1 MSLHKNVARNWSI
14 SLLLLMTLLAW
25 ADNKPRSSPSPRPAA
40 APKAAPAARQP
51 AKANTGTAPSQHPA
65 STGSGVK
72 YGSPTTSH
80 PAPAAHAGSTSTPHA
95 GSTGGTHAGSTGGT
109 HFGSTGGTHSGR
121 TGPATTKTFSNG
133 TTARF
138 SAGGRIQS
146 IRTANGVSISRSVG
160 GQRTIVS
167 RSNGRTLVSTGAN
180 SGYSQRA
187 YMNRNGRVY
196 VQRTYVIG
204 GRTSV
209 YVYNRFAYRGFH
221 YYGYVPGFYFRPAF
235 YGWAYNPWVT
245 PVYYRWNWWGAA
257 WFAPY
262 GYYFAPAPYYPVAS
276 LWLTDYLLAE
286 SLRAAY
292 DAGAAAQPPAPSGP
306 PPDQSAAQTT
316 VLTPEIKQAIAEE
329 VKRQIDAER
338 AAAESQPPA
347 AAPTAAPAATPAPAP
362 AAQVVAE
369 QRPEALDP
377 AVSVFVVSANLD
389 VNAGEQACSLSPGD
403 VIMRIDDTPDAKQ
416 NVSVKVAS
424 SKRSDCPT
432 GQKVAIAVADL
443 QEMHNQFRAKIDSG
457 LKTLADN
464 QGKNG
469 LPPAPDTQTSAGEVP
484 QPQPDAVRADLQ
496 KLQAVADQTEA
507 DVKRQSSSTGTT

>member
-1 MSLHKNVARNWSI
+1 MRLHKNVARNWSM
-14 SLLLLMTLLAW
+14 SLVLLMAPLAW
-25 ADNKPRSSPSPRPAA
+25 ADNKPRSSPP
-40 APKAAPAARQP
+40 PKAAAAS
-51 AKANTGTAPSQHPA
+51 KAAPVAHAPGRANARTAPGQH
-65 STGSGVK
+65 
-72 YGSPTTSH
+72 PTTSH
-80 PAPAAHAGSTSTPHA
+80 PGT
-95 GSTGGTHAGSTGGT
+95 TGGRAGGA
-109 HFGSTGGTHSGR
+109 HPGR
-121 TGPATTKTFSNG
+121 TGPSTSRTFSNG

-146 IRTANGVSISRSVG
+146 IHTANGLNIRRGVG
-160 GQRTIVS
+160 GQRTVVS
-167 RSNGRTLVSTGAN
+167 RSNGRMLVSTGPN

-187 YMNRNGRVY
+187 YMTRNGRVY

-204 GRTSV
+204 GRTNV
-209 YVYNRFAYRGFH
+209 YVYNRYSYRGAF
-221 YYGYVPGFYFRPAF
+221 YYGYVPGYYYRPAF
-235 YGWAYNPWVT
+235 YGWVYNPWLN
-245 PVYYRWNWWGAA
+245 PVYYRWDWMAA
-257 WFAPY
+257 SWYAPY
-262 GYYFAPAPYYPVAS
+262 GYYFTPAPYYPVAS

-292 DAGAAAQPPAPSGP
+292 DAGAASAAQQPGP
-306 PPDQSAAQTT
+306 PPDQSAAQNT
-316 VLTPEIKQAIAEE
+316 VLTPEIKQAIADE

-338 AAAESQPPA
+338 AAAVNSQQQPA
-347 AAPTAAPAATPAPAP
+347 AAPTASPAPAQP
-362 AAQVVAE
+362 AAPQTQVVAE

-377 AVSVFVVSANLD
+377 AVSVFVVSASLD
-389 VNAGEQACSLSPGD
+389 VNAGDQACSLYPGD
-403 VIMRIDDTPDAKQ
+403 VIMRISDTPDAKQ
-416 NVSVKVAS
+416 NVNVKVAS

-432 GQKVAIAVADL
+432 GQSVAIAVADL

-507 DVKRQSSSTGTT
+507 DVKRQAAGTGTT

>member
-1 MSLHKNVARNWSI
+1 M
-14 SLLLLMTLLAW
+14 
-25 ADNKPRSSPSPRPAA
+25 
-40 APKAAPAARQP
+40 
-51 AKANTGTAPSQHPA
+51 
-65 STGSGVK
+65 
-72 YGSPTTSH
+72 
-80 PAPAAHAGSTSTPHA
+80 
-95 GSTGGTHAGSTGGT
+95 
-109 HFGSTGGTHSGR
+109 
-121 TGPATTKTFSNG
+121 
-133 TTARF
+133 
-138 SAGGRIQS
+138 
-146 IRTANGVSISRSVG
+146 
-160 GQRTIVS
+160 
-167 RSNGRTLVSTGAN
+167 LVSTGPN

-204 GRTSV
+204 GRTNV
-209 YVYNRFAYRGFH
+209 YVYNRYSYRGAF
-221 YYGYVPGFYFRPAF
+221 YYGYVPGYYYRPAF
-235 YGWAYNPWVT
+235 YGWVYNPWLN
-245 PVYYRWNWWGAA
+245 PVYYRWDWMASA
-257 WFAPY
+257 WYAPY

-292 DAGAAAQPPAPSGP
+292 DAGAGSGAQQPGP
-306 PPDQSAAQTT
+306 PPDQSAAQNT
-316 VLTPEIKQAIAEE
+316 VLTPEIKQAIADE

-338 AAAESQPPA
+338 AAAVNSQQQP
-347 AAPTAAPAATPAPAP
+347 AAPTAAPAPAQP
-362 AAQVVAE
+362 AAPQTQVVAE

-377 AVSVFVVSANLD
+377 AVSVFVVSASLD
-389 VNAGEQACSLSPGD
+389 VNAGDQACSLSPGD
-403 VIMRIDDTPDAKQ
+403 VIMRISDTPDAKQ
-416 NVSVKVAS
+416 NVNVKVAS

-432 GQKVAIAVADL
+432 GQSVAISVADL

-507 DVKRQSSSTGTT
+507 DVKRQAASTGTT

>member
-1 MSLHKNVARNWSI
+1 MRLHKNIARNCSM
-14 SLLLLMTLLAW
+14 SLFLLMATLAW
-25 ADNKPRSSPSPRPAA
+25 ADNKPRSSSPPKAAA
-40 APKAAPAARQP
+40 APKAAPAAHAP
-51 AKANTGTAPSQHPA
+51 GKANTTTGQHPTTT
-65 STGSGVK
+65 SPGSK

-80 PAPAAHAGSTSTPHA
+80 P
-95 GSTGGTHAGSTGGT
+95 GSTGGRAGGT
-109 HFGSTGGTHSGR
+109 HFGSGGGAHPGR
-121 TGPATTKTFSNG
+121 TGPSTTRTFSNG
-133 TTARF
+133 TSARF

-146 IRTANGVSISRSVG
+146 IHTANGLNIRRGVG
-160 GQRTIVS
+160 GQRTVVS
-167 RSNGRTLVSTGAN
+167 RSNGRMLVSTGPN

-204 GRTSV
+204 GRTNV
-209 YVYNRFAYRGFH
+209 YVYNRYSYRGAF
-221 YYGYVPGFYFRPAF
+221 YYGYVPGYYYRPAF
-235 YGWAYNPWVT
+235 YGWVYNPWLN
-245 PVYYRWNWWGAA
+245 PVYYRWDWMAA
-257 WFAPY
+257 SWYAPY
-262 GYYFAPAPYYPVAS
+262 GYYFTPAPYYPVAS

-292 DAGAAAQPPAPSGP
+292 DAGAASAAQQPGP
-306 PPDQSAAQTT
+306 PPDQSAAQNT
-316 VLTPEIKQAIAEE
+316 VLTPEIKQAIADE

-338 AAAESQPPA
+338 AAAVNSQQQPA
-347 AAPTAAPAATPAPAP
+347 AAPTASPAPAQP
-362 AAQVVAE
+362 AAPQTQVVAE

-377 AVSVFVVSANLD
+377 AVSVFVVSASLG
-389 VNAGEQACSLSPGD
+389 VNAGDQACSLYPGD
-403 VIMRIDDTPDAKQ
+403 VIMRISDTPDAKQ
-416 NVSVKVAS
+416 NVNVKVAS

-432 GQKVAIAVADL
+432 GQSVAIAVADL

-496 KLQAVADQTEA
+496 KLQAVADETEA
-507 DVKRQSSSTGTT
+507 DVKRQASTTGTT

>member
-1 MSLHKNVARNWSI
+1 MRLDKNVARNWWM
-14 SLLLLMTLLAW
+14 SLVLLMAPLAW
-25 ADNKPRSSPSPRPAA
+25 ADNKPKSSPPPKAA
-40 APKAAPAARQP
+40 AASKAAPAARASGQ
-51 AKANTGTAPSQHPA
+51 AKHPTTT
-65 STGSGVK
+65 SPGRK

-80 PAPAAHAGSTSTPHA
+80 PGP
-95 GSTGGTHAGSTGGT
+95 TGGRAGGA
-109 HFGSTGGTHSGR
+109 HPGR
-121 TGPATTKTFSNG
+121 TGPSTSRTFSNG

-146 IRTANGVSISRSVG
+146 IHTANGLNIRRGVG
-160 GQRTIVS
+160 GQRTVVS
-167 RSNGRTLVSTGAN
+167 RSNGRMLVSTGPN

-204 GRTSV
+204 GRTNV
-209 YVYNRFAYRGFH
+209 YVYNRYSYRGAF
-221 YYGYVPGFYFRPAF
+221 YYGYVPGYYYRPAF
-235 YGWAYNPWVT
+235 YGWVYNPWLN
-245 PVYYRWNWWGAA
+245 PVYYRWDWMASA
-257 WFAPY
+257 WYAPY

-292 DAGAAAQPPAPSGP
+292 DAGAGSGAQQPGP
-306 PPDQSAAQTT
+306 PPDQSAAQNT
-316 VLTPEIKQAIAEE
+316 VLTPEIKQAIADE

-338 AAAESQPPA
+338 AAAVNSQQQP
-347 AAPTAAPAATPAPAP
+347 AAPTAAPAPAQP
-362 AAQVVAE
+362 AAPQTQVVAE

-377 AVSVFVVSANLD
+377 AVSVFVVSASLD
-389 VNAGEQACSLSPGD
+389 VNAGDQACSLSPGD
-403 VIMRIDDTPDAKQ
+403 VIMRISDTPDAKQ
-416 NVSVKVAS
+416 NVNVKVAS

-432 GQKVAIAVADL
+432 GQSVAISVADL

-507 DVKRQSSSTGTT
+507 DVKRQAASTGTT